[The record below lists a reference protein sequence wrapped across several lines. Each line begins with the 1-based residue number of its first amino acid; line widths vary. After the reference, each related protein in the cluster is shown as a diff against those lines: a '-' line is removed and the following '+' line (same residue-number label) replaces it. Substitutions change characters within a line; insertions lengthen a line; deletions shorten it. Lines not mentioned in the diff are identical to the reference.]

1 MGVRMKYEQNQA
13 KYGEITA
20 TDIRNEQIVLG
31 YMLSDEEVAVL
42 GYQMLDSSYFLLPHS
57 AYLFKKISAFIE
69 RGDSIANTKIMVD
82 SILDEDWQEIDKKH
96 ELNKQSFINNCMAF
110 ATPFLG
116 INLAAEGMFNRVKD
130 QYLRREFIAHYA
142 KGYKAMIDTANDN
155 LENIAT
161 DSVASF
167 EKTLDS
173 LTSRRESEDY
183 KSLAL
188 RILNKKSTEKI
199 ASGFKV
205 LDGIIGGF
213 RTGQLV
219 TIGAGTSVGKSAFA
233 INLALNFCD
242 QGEKVAL
249 WSFEMDQEE
258 VMHRVFAIKSG
269 ISSDN
274 FKNSQVSDEHYNSLI
289 DYIRSTRDDLRI
301 FTHRITDLN
310 GFALEC
316 RRLRKKDNVRIII
329 IDYLQLIHLNR
340 NYENNR
346 VRELETITNKLK
358 SIAAEYG
365 ILVIALSQLSRAGSG
380 RGDKTPV
387 LSDLRDSGSIEQDS
401 NLVLFLHKGEDDK
414 VTIIGEKERV
424 IHVVVAKNRNGKI
437 AKCCLRFNGSIT
449 KFSDYLD

>member
-1 MGVRMKYEQNQA
+1 MGIMMQ
-13 KYGEITA
+13 GEENSTKHNAILA
-20 TDIRNEQIVLG
+20 SDIHNEQIALG

-42 GYQMLDSSYFLLPHS
+42 GHQMLSSSYFLLPHS
-57 AYLFKKISAFIE
+57 AYLFKKISSFIE
-69 RGDSIANTKIMVD
+69 RGDSIANAKIMVD
-82 SILDEDWQEIDKKH
+82 SILDEDWQKIDQKH
-96 ELNKQSFINNCMAF
+96 EINKQNFISNCMAF

-116 INLAAEGMFNRVKD
+116 INLAAEGMFNRIKD

-142 KGYKAMIDTANDN
+142 KGYKAMIDTTNDN

-173 LTSRRESEDY
+173 LTNRCEHEDY

-188 RILNKKSTEKI
+188 RILNQKSTEKI
-199 ASGFKV
+199 ASGFKA

-219 TIGAGTSVGKSAFA
+219 TIGAGTGVGKSAFA

-258 VMHRVFAIKSG
+258 VMHRVFAIRSG
-269 ISSDN
+269 ISSED
-274 FKNSQVSDEHYNSLI
+274 FKNTQVSDEHYNDLI
-289 DYIRSTRDDLRI
+289 KYIDGTRDDLRI

-310 GFALEC
+310 SFAMEC
-316 RRLRKKDNVRIII
+316 RRLRKKDNIRIVI
-329 IDYLQLIHLNR
+329 IDYLQLIHLNK

-401 NLVLFLHKGEDDK
+401 NVVLFLHKGEDDK

-424 IHVVVAKNRNGKI
+424 IHIVIAKNRNGKI

-449 KFSDYLD
+449 KFSDY

>member
-1 MGVRMKYEQNQA
+1 MHNEGNQA
-13 KYGEITA
+13 KQDEILA
-20 TDIRNEQIVLG
+20 TDIHNEQIALG

-42 GYQMLDSSYFLLPHS
+42 GHQMLNSSYFLLPHS
-57 AYLFKKISAFIE
+57 AYIFKKISSFIE
-69 RGDSIANTKIMVD
+69 RGDSIANARIMID

-96 ELNKQSFINNCMAF
+96 ELNKRSFINNCMAF
-110 ATPFLG
+110 ATPFVG
-116 INLAAEGMFNRVKD
+116 ISIAAEGIFNRIKD
-130 QYLRREFIAHYA
+130 QYLRREFIGHYA
-142 KGYKAMIDTANDN
+142 KGYKAMVDTANDN
-155 LENIAT
+155 LENIASS
-161 DSVASF
+161 SVTEF

-173 LTSRRESEDY
+173 LTNKRVCEDY

-188 RILNKKSTEKI
+188 RILNQKSTERI
-199 ASGFKV
+199 ATGFKA

-258 VMHRVFAIKSG
+258 VMHRVFAIRSGVSGDHFKNSG
-269 ISSDN
+269 IS
-274 FKNSQVSDEHYNSLI
+274 DEQYSGII
-289 DYIRSTRDDLRI
+289 DYIHGTKDDLRI

-310 GFALEC
+310 AFAMEC
-316 RRLRKKDNVRIII
+316 RRLRKKDNVKIII
-329 IDYLQLIHLNR
+329 IDYLQLIHLNK

-358 SIAAEYG
+358 SIATEYG

-401 NLVLFLHKGEDDK
+401 NVVLFLHKGEDDK
-414 VTIIGEKERV
+414 VIIIGEQERV
-424 IHVVVAKNRNGKI
+424 IHVVVAKNRNGQI

-449 KFSDYLD
+449 KFSDY